1 MQTVVLF
8 LTTPVSGAVFHYS
21 VKRGRALQFRRN
33 HLTRRHE
40 CRIPLEEWRK
50 DNYAFAKAILDQPLI
65 YPILFD
71 VEEAEDVSDPEA
83 ASDTPTPIKRTRRPS
98 Q

>member
-1 MQTVVLF
+1 M
-8 LTTPVSGAVFHYS
+8 FHYS

-40 CRIPLEEWRK
+40 CRISLDEWRK

-71 VEEAEDVSDPEA
+71 VEEAEDAAEPDT
-83 ASDTPTPIKRTRRPS
+83 ASDAPATIKRTRRPA